1 MENSNA
7 SEDVKVLR
15 WREKPTRL
23 ETFSDISV
31 KESYG
36 PEDLKETDYYRD
48 IGAPGEYPYTRGIH
62 SNMYRG
68 KIWTRRLFCGVG
80 SPSFTN
86 KRLKYQIERGASGII
101 ISPDMACNMD
111 IEPDHP
117 LASGF
122 VALQGAPIYC
132 GQDTDAMFEGIDLT
146 STSIAFQWC
155 DSSALFTLACFIATA
170 QKRGY
175 DISKLRGSIINDPLH
190 QYFGWYTGGQP
201 YSSPQL
207 KLKINTDIVEFCANN
222 IPFWHPVVL
231 NSYDVSQSGTNT
243 FQEVGFGFALAKE
256 YLRSALKRGID
267 INKIGSRIMHVYTS
281 NMDFFETI
289 AKFRAV
295 RRMWAKMMKEE
306 FGATDLK
313 ACRAFITTHT
323 DGYSLTYQQPAN
335 NIVRISLETMAAVL
349 GGVQSTD
356 PCGYDEPY
364 CIPSHKAALM
374 SLNIQ
379 NVIAYETGVVNAA
392 DPLGGSYYV
401 EHLTNAVEEGIN
413 EYLKKIEDMGG
424 IIKTIENGWAVK
436 EVNEAKLKRDMEIEE
451 KKRVIVGLN
460 ELTLDEEEWVPVDI
474 DRDTWLDDI
483 SGEEYIESLNEFK
496 KNRNISDVK
505 DKLNALHTAA
515 TKGDNL
521 MPATIDSVNAGVTL
535 AEVLGVIR
543 EANGLKYDPYGMV
556 ENPFNGRA

>member
-1 MENSNA
+1 MEPIIKG
-7 SEDVKVLR
+7 EDVKVVR
-15 WREKPTRL
+15 WREKPKKL
-23 ETFSDISV
+23 DTFSDIEV

-36 PEDLKETDYYRD
+36 PEDLKNTNYEEE
-48 IGAPGEYPYTRGIH
+48 IGDPGEYPFTRGIH
-62 SNMYRG
+62 PNMYRG

-86 KRLKYQIERGASGII
+86 KRLKYQIKRGASGII
-101 ISPDMACNMD
+101 VSPDMPCNMD

-117 LASGF
+117 LADGF

-132 GQDTDAMFEGIDLT
+132 GKDTDLIFEEIDLS

-155 DSSALFTLACFIATA
+155 DSSALFTLACFIASA

-201 YSSPQL
+201 HSSPHL
-207 KLKINTDIVEFCANN
+207 KLKINTDIVEYCAKNM
-222 IPFWHPVVL
+222 PYWHPVVI
-231 NSYDVSQSGTNT
+231 NSYDISQSGTDV

-256 YLRSALKRGID
+256 YIRSALKRGVD

-306 FGATDLK
+306 FGATDPK

-335 NIVRISLETMAAVL
+335 NILRIGIETLAAVL

-374 SLNIQ
+374 SLNTQ
-379 NVIAYETGVVNAA
+379 NIIAYETGVVNCA

-401 EHLTNAVEEGIN
+401 EHLTNTIEDGIN
-413 EYLKKIEDMGG
+413 KYLNKIEEMGG
-424 IIKTIENGWAVK
+424 IIAAIENGWAVK
-436 EVNEAKLKRDMEIEE
+436 EVNESKIRRDMEVEE
-451 KKRVIVGLN
+451 GKRLIVGVN
-460 ELTLDEEEWVPVDI
+460 ELVLDKEEWVPVDI
-474 DRDTWLDDI
+474 DRDAWLDDI
-483 SGEEYIESLNEFK
+483 SGEEYIESLQAHK
-496 KNRNISDVK
+496 KNRDINKVK
-505 DKLNALHTAA
+505 EKLSALHKTAS
-515 TKGDNL
+515 TGDNL
-521 MPATIDSVNAGVTL
+521 MPATIDTVNAGATL
-535 AEVLGVIR
+535 AEVLGTIR
-543 EANGLKYDPYGMV
+543 EANGLHYDPYGMV
-556 ENPFNGRA
+556 ENPFK